1 MTRSASLHRK
11 ASPARLWLTL
21 FALIAFTFQ
30 AYLSQSHVHAAPIV
44 AGKQLPGKLPPKLPG
59 GDDQANCPVCQA
71 ALHGGHY
78 LAPGASGFVPLV
90 LMAHGAFTPTHVA
103 SAVESASHSWTSRGP
118 PLI

>member
-1 MTRSASLHRK
+1 MTRIASLRTK

-21 FALIAFTFQ
+21 FALLAFTFQ
-30 AYLSQSHVHAAPIV
+30 AYLTQSHVHAAPIA
-44 AGKQLPGKLPPKLPG
+44 AGKQVPGKAPAKMPA

-90 LMAHGAFTPTHVA
+90 LMAYGAFVATHVA
-103 SAVESASHSWTSRGP
+103 SAVPSVSHDWTSRGP
-118 PLI
+118 PSI